1 MLPEIGSTYSFRKT
15 FSESDVYLY
24 GGIICDSSP
33 WHIDEIYAKNSIF
46 KKRLVYGMLTGSLF
60 GTIIGRYFQ
69 GYIYLSQEVTFTKPV
84 FIGDTVELKVE
95 ILNIDER
102 QIISLKGTCYNQDG
116 ENVLTGLAKIK
127 QL

>member
-1 MLPEIGSTYSFRKT
+1 MLPDIGTKYNFRKT

-33 WHIDEIYAKNSIF
+33 WHIDEVYAKNTIF

-69 GYIYLSQEVTFTKPV
+69 GYIYLNQEVDFKKPV
-84 FIGDTVELKVE
+84 FIGDTIE
-95 ILNIDER
+95 IQTVVSEIDEKQR
-102 QIISLKGTCYNQDG
+102 ISLMGVCYNQDG
-116 ENVLTGLAKIK
+116 EEVLTGKAIIK
-127 QL
+127 KL